1 MQSVNMRRISSTVMA
16 VVLGIAAGQVNACS
30 IPAHPT
36 FKQSLQNAT
45 SVFIFR
51 LDQARYRREDFGLG
65 AHTSWV
71 EGKITLVR
79 NLYGDPTRLVNIQF
93 SSVLCG
99 AVKLV
104 VGRHYLIATP
114 ATGDTIELVGGDA
127 SLFEIEDL
135 YNPERKTASLQSML
149 ILPVIRAIYGVHA
162 LPEDFPPREIA
173 ARTVLQLP
181 PPPPPPTQG
190 S

>member
-1 MQSVNMRRISSTVMA
+1 MQRVVSIVMA
-16 VVLGIAAGQVNACS
+16 ALLGIAASQANACS
-30 IPAHPT
+30 VPNSPT
-36 FKQSLQNAT
+36 FGQSLTNAT

-51 LDQARYRREDFGLG
+51 LDQAQYRREDFGLG

-71 EGKITLVR
+71 EGKITLVQ
-79 NLYGDPTRLVNIQF
+79 NLYGDPRRLVNIRF

-104 VGRHYLIATP
+104 VGRHYLIATR
-114 ATGDTIELVGGDA
+114 ATGDTIELVAGDA
-127 SLFEIEDL
+127 SLFEIEDF
-135 YNPERKTASLQSML
+135 YNPERKTASLQSMF

-181 PPPPPPTQG
+181 PPPKG